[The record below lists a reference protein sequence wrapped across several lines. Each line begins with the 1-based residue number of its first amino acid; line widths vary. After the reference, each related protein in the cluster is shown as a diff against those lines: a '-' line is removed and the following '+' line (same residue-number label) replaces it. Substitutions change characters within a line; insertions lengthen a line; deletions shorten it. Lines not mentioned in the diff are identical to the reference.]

1 MVSRRASP
9 VCLAPVPQSDPTSNR
24 PVPEGPGR
32 FAVPGWIWKPGVL
45 ILAVV
50 VGLVTAGALLNAR
63 ANRLDVRLHA
73 SRNDGRTL
81 LVVGIDDR
89 SLAPEG
95 TTDFGE
101 LGDEHGARADL
112 ILALHRQGGQIRA
125 ASIPRDLVVEVAPNE
140 YDRLA
145 TSWLRG
151 PQAFVD
157 GLCRSLAMPVDH
169 VVVVN
174 LRGFV
179 TLVDAV
185 GGVDVTLEHPLRDEH
200 AHIDLPAGTQRL
212 DGRTALGFV
221 RSRQGEILV
230 DGTWTADPEGAAG
243 RQRRGGEV
251 FRALQGRLP
260 RNPVTLYSLAWR
272 TLPETSLS
280 DGTSLLDL
288 AGFRDLPGDFAR
300 IPVEGGRDA
309 DDWVA
314 TVNDQ
319 TRAALAET
327 GLAGGCSV

>member
-1 MVSRRASP
+1 MGRRTSP

-50 VGLVTAGALLNAR
+50 VGLTTAGVLLNAR
-63 ANRLDVRLHA
+63 ANRLDVGLRT
-73 SRNDGRTL
+73 SRDEGRTL

>member
-1 MVSRRASP
+1 M
-9 VCLAPVPQSDPTSNR
+9 
-24 PVPEGPGR
+24 
-32 FAVPGWIWKPGVL
+32 L

-50 VGLVTAGALLNAR
+50 VGLTTAGVLLNAR
-63 ANRLDVRLHA
+63 ANRLDVGLRT
-73 SRNDGRTL
+73 SRDEGRTL

-112 ILALHRQGGQIRA
+112 ILALHRRGGEIRA

>member
-1 MVSRRASP
+1 M
-9 VCLAPVPQSDPTSNR
+9 PQSDPTSNR

>member
-1 MVSRRASP
+1 M
-9 VCLAPVPQSDPTSNR
+9 
-24 PVPEGPGR
+24 
-32 FAVPGWIWKPGVL
+32 L

-73 SRNDGRTL
+73 SRDDGRTL

-230 DGTWTADPEGAAG
+230 DGTWTVDPEGAAG

>member
-1 MVSRRASP
+1 M
-9 VCLAPVPQSDPTSNR
+9 
-24 PVPEGPGR
+24 PEGPGR

-73 SRNDGRTL
+73 SRDDGRTL

-125 ASIPRDLVVEVAPNE
+125 ASISRDLVVEVAPNE

-300 IPVEGGRDA
+300 IPVEGGGDA

>member
-1 MVSRRASP
+1 M
-9 VCLAPVPQSDPTSNR
+9 
-24 PVPEGPGR
+24 PEGPGR

-314 TVNDQ
+314 TVNGQ

>member
-1 MVSRRASP
+1 M
-9 VCLAPVPQSDPTSNR
+9 
-24 PVPEGPGR
+24 
-32 FAVPGWIWKPGVL
+32 L

-50 VGLVTAGALLNAR
+50 VALVTAGALLNGRAAR
-63 ANRLDVRLHA
+63 LALKPHTSQNG
-73 SRNDGRTL
+73 GRTL
-81 LVVGIDDR
+81 LVIGIDDR
-89 SLAPEG
+89 SLAPDG

-101 LGDEHGARADL
+101 LGDEQGGRADL
-112 ILALHRQGGQIRA
+112 ILALHRQEGQIRA

-157 GLCRSLAMPVDH
+157 GLCRSLSMPVDH
-169 VVVVN
+169 VAVVN

-179 TLVDAV
+179 ALVDAV
-185 GGVDVTLEHPLRDEH
+185 GGVDVAVEHPLRDEH

-221 RSRQGEILV
+221 RSRQGQILV
-230 DGTWTADPEGAAG
+230 DGTWVADPEGAAG

-251 FRALQGRLP
+251 FHALLEKLP
-260 RNPVTLYSLAWR
+260 RNPVTLYSLAWDI
-272 TLPETSLS
+272 LPETSFS

-288 AGFRDLPGDFAR
+288 AGFRDLSGGFTGIPIDGDTN
-300 IPVEGGRDA
+300 A

-314 TVNDQ
+314 LANEQ

-327 GLAGGCSV
+327 GLASGCSV

>member
-1 MVSRRASP
+1 M
-9 VCLAPVPQSDPTSNR
+9 
-24 PVPEGPGR
+24 PEGPGR

-319 TRAALAET
+319 TRAALAEI

>member
-1 MVSRRASP
+1 M
-9 VCLAPVPQSDPTSNR
+9 
-24 PVPEGPGR
+24 PEGPGR

-89 SLAPEG
+89 SRAPEG

-280 DGTSLLDL
+280 DGTSLLAL

>member
-1 MVSRRASP
+1 M
-9 VCLAPVPQSDPTSNR
+9 PQPDSTKDR
-24 PVPEGPGR
+24 PAPEGPGR

-50 VGLVTAGALLNAR
+50 VGLTTAGVLLNAR
-63 ANRLDVRLHA
+63 ANRLDVGLRT
-73 SRNDGRTL
+73 SRDEGRTL

-112 ILALHRQGGQIRA
+112 ILALHRRGGEIRA

-169 VVVVN
+169 LAVVN

-212 DGRTALGFV
+212 DGRAALGFV

-230 DGTWTADPEGAAG
+230 DGTWIADPEG

-251 FRALQGRLP
+251 FRALLGRLP

-288 AGFRDLPGDFAR
+288 TGFRDLPGDFAR

-314 TVNDQ
+314 TANDQ

-327 GLAGGCSV
+327 GMAGGCSV

>member
-1 MVSRRASP
+1 M
-9 VCLAPVPQSDPTSNR
+9 
-24 PVPEGPGR
+24 PEGPGR
-32 FAVPGWIWKPGVL
+32 FAIPGWIWKPGVL

-73 SRNDGRTL
+73 SRDDGRTL

-140 YDRLA
+140 YGRLA

-272 TLPETSLS
+272 ALPETSLS

>member
-1 MVSRRASP
+1 M
-9 VCLAPVPQSDPTSNR
+9 
-24 PVPEGPGR
+24 PEGPGR

-50 VGLVTAGALLNAR
+50 VGLVTAGALLYAR
-63 ANRLDVRLHA
+63 ANRVDVRLHA

>member
-1 MVSRRASP
+1 M
-9 VCLAPVPQSDPTSNR
+9 
-24 PVPEGPGR
+24 
-32 FAVPGWIWKPGVL
+32 L

-50 VGLVTAGALLNAR
+50 VGLTTAGVLLNAR
-63 ANRLDVRLHA
+63 ANRLDVGLRT
-73 SRNDGRTL
+73 SRDEGRTL

-112 ILALHRQGGQIRA
+112 ILALHRRGGEIRA

-169 VVVVN
+169 LAVVN

-212 DGRTALGFV
+212 NGRAALGFV

-251 FRALQGRLP
+251 FRALLRRLP

-288 AGFRDLPGDFAR
+288 TGFRDLPGDFAR

-314 TVNDQ
+314 TANDQ

-327 GLAGGCSV
+327 GMAGGCSV

>member
-1 MVSRRASP
+1 M
-9 VCLAPVPQSDPTSNR
+9 PQPDSTKDR
-24 PVPEGPGR
+24 PAPEGPGR

-50 VGLVTAGALLNAR
+50 VGLTTAGVLLNAR
-63 ANRLDVRLHA
+63 ANRLDVGLRT
-73 SRNDGRTL
+73 SRDEGRTL

-112 ILALHRQGGQIRA
+112 ILALHRRGGEIRA

>member
-1 MVSRRASP
+1 M
-9 VCLAPVPQSDPTSNR
+9 PQSDPTSNR
-24 PVPEGPGR
+24 PAPEGPGR

>member
-1 MVSRRASP
+1 M
-9 VCLAPVPQSDPTSNR
+9 PQPDSTKDR
-24 PVPEGPGR
+24 PAPEGPGR

-50 VGLVTAGALLNAR
+50 VGLTTAGVLLNAR
-63 ANRLDVRLHA
+63 ANRLDVGLRT
-73 SRNDGRTL
+73 SRDEGRTL

-112 ILALHRQGGQIRA
+112 ILALHRRGGEIRA

-251 FRALQGRLP
+251 FRALLGRLP

-288 AGFRDLPGDFAR
+288 TGFRDLPGDFAR

-314 TVNDQ
+314 TANDQ

-327 GLAGGCSV
+327 GMAGGCSV

>member
-1 MVSRRASP
+1 M
-9 VCLAPVPQSDPTSNR
+9 
-24 PVPEGPGR
+24 PEGPGR

-73 SRNDGRTL
+73 SRDDGRTL

-101 LGDEHGARADL
+101 LGAEHGARADL
-112 ILALHRQGGQIRA
+112 ILALHRQGGAIRA

-169 VVVVN
+169 LAVVN

-221 RSRQGEILV
+221 RSRQGEILI

-243 RQRRGGEV
+243 RQRRGGEA

-288 AGFRDLPGDFAR
+288 AGFRDLPGDFTGV
-300 IPVEGGRDA
+300 PVEGGRDA

-314 TVNDQ
+314 TANDQ

>member
-1 MVSRRASP
+1 M
-9 VCLAPVPQSDPTSNR
+9 
-24 PVPEGPGR
+24 
-32 FAVPGWIWKPGVL
+32 L

-50 VGLVTAGALLNAR
+50 VGLTTAGVLLNAR
-63 ANRLDVRLHA
+63 ANRLDVGLRT
-73 SRNDGRTL
+73 SRDEGRTL

-112 ILALHRQGGQIRA
+112 ILALHRRGGEIRA

-169 VVVVN
+169 LAVVN

-212 DGRTALGFV
+212 DGRAALGFV

-251 FRALQGRLP
+251 FRALLRRLP

-288 AGFRDLPGDFAR
+288 TGFRDLPGDFAR

-314 TVNDQ
+314 TANDQ

-327 GLAGGCSV
+327 GMAGGCSV

>member
-1 MVSRRASP
+1 M
-9 VCLAPVPQSDPTSNR
+9 
-24 PVPEGPGR
+24 PEGPGR

-50 VGLVTAGALLNAR
+50 VGLTTAGVLLNAR
-63 ANRLDVRLHA
+63 ANRLDVGLRT
-73 SRNDGRTL
+73 SRDEGRTL

-288 AGFRDLPGDFAR
+288 TGFRDLPGDFTR

-314 TVNDQ
+314 TANDQ

-327 GLAGGCSV
+327 GMAGGCSV

>member
-1 MVSRRASP
+1 M
-9 VCLAPVPQSDPTSNR
+9 
-24 PVPEGPGR
+24 PEGPGR

-125 ASIPRDLVVEVAPNE
+125 ASIPRDLVVEVAPHE
-140 YDRLA
+140 YDRRA

-151 PQAFVD
+151 PPAFVD

-327 GLAGGCSV
+327 GLAGVCSV

>member
-1 MVSRRASP
+1 MGTLSP
-9 VCLAPVPQSDPTSNR
+9 W
-24 PVPEGPGR
+24 GR
-32 FAVPGWIWKPGVL
+32 LPM
-45 ILAVV
+45 
-50 VGLVTAGALLNAR
+50 
-63 ANRLDVRLHA
+63 
-73 SRNDGRTL
+73 
-81 LVVGIDDR
+81 
-89 SLAPEG
+89 
-95 TTDFGE
+95 
-101 LGDEHGARADL
+101 
-112 ILALHRQGGQIRA
+112 
-125 ASIPRDLVVEVAPNE
+125 
-140 YDRLA
+140 Y
-145 TSWLRG
+145 G

-169 VVVVN
+169 LAVVN

-212 DGRTALGFV
+212 DGRAALGFV

-251 FRALQGRLP
+251 FRALLGRLP

-288 AGFRDLPGDFAR
+288 TGFRDLPGDFTR

>member
-1 MVSRRASP
+1 
-9 VCLAPVPQSDPTSNR
+9 VPQSDPTSNR

-73 SRNDGRTL
+73 SRDDGRTL

>member
-1 MVSRRASP
+1 
-9 VCLAPVPQSDPTSNR
+9 VPQPDSTKDR
-24 PVPEGPGR
+24 PAPEGPGR

-50 VGLVTAGALLNAR
+50 VGLTTAGVLLNAR
-63 ANRLDVRLHA
+63 ANRLDVGLRT
-73 SRNDGRTL
+73 SRDEGRTL

-112 ILALHRQGGQIRA
+112 ILALHRRGGEIRA

-169 VVVVN
+169 LAVVN

-212 DGRTALGFV
+212 DGRAALGFV

-243 RQRRGGEV
+243 RRRRGGGV
-251 FRALQGRLP
+251 SRARRGRLP

-288 AGFRDLPGDFAR
+288 TGFRDLPGDFTR

-314 TVNDQ
+314 TANDQ

-327 GLAGGCSV
+327 GMAGGCSV

>member
-1 MVSRRASP
+1 M
-9 VCLAPVPQSDPTSNR
+9 
-24 PVPEGPGR
+24 PEGPGR

-314 TVNDQ
+314 TVGDQ

-327 GLAGGCSV
+327 GLASGCSV

>member
-1 MVSRRASP
+1 M
-9 VCLAPVPQSDPTSNR
+9 
-24 PVPEGPGR
+24 PEGPGR

-327 GLAGGCSV
+327 GLTGGCSV

>member
-1 MVSRRASP
+1 M
-9 VCLAPVPQSDPTSNR
+9 
-24 PVPEGPGR
+24 
-32 FAVPGWIWKPGVL
+32 
-45 ILAVV
+45 
-50 VGLVTAGALLNAR
+50 
-63 ANRLDVRLHA
+63 
-73 SRNDGRTL
+73 
-81 LVVGIDDR
+81 
-89 SLAPEG
+89 
-95 TTDFGE
+95 
-101 LGDEHGARADL
+101 
-112 ILALHRQGGQIRA
+112 
-125 ASIPRDLVVEVAPNE
+125 
-140 YDRLA
+140 
-145 TSWLRG
+145 
-151 PQAFVD
+151 D

>member
-1 MVSRRASP
+1 M
-9 VCLAPVPQSDPTSNR
+9 
-24 PVPEGPGR
+24 PEGPGR

-73 SRNDGRTL
+73 SRDDGRTL

-230 DGTWTADPEGAAG
+230 DGTWTVDPEGAAG

-288 AGFRDLPGDFAR
+288 TGFRDLPGDFAR

>member
-1 MVSRRASP
+1 M
-9 VCLAPVPQSDPTSNR
+9 
-24 PVPEGPGR
+24 PEGPGR

-300 IPVEGGRDA
+300 IPIEGGRDA

>member
-1 MVSRRASP
+1 MGRRTSP

-73 SRNDGRTL
+73 SRDDGRTL

-327 GLAGGCSV
+327 GLTGGCSV

>member
-1 MVSRRASP
+1 M
-9 VCLAPVPQSDPTSNR
+9 
-24 PVPEGPGR
+24 PEGPGR

-169 VVVVN
+169 VVMVN

>member
-1 MVSRRASP
+1 MGRRTSP

-24 PVPEGPGR
+24 PAPEGPGR

-73 SRNDGRTL
+73 SRDDGRTL

>member
-1 MVSRRASP
+1 M
-9 VCLAPVPQSDPTSNR
+9 
-24 PVPEGPGR
+24 
-32 FAVPGWIWKPGVL
+32 L

-50 VGLVTAGALLNAR
+50 VGLTTAGVLLNAR
-63 ANRLDVRLHA
+63 ANRLDVGLRT
-73 SRNDGRTL
+73 SRDEGRTL

-101 LGDEHGARADL
+101 LGYEHGARADL
-112 ILALHRQGGQIRA
+112 ILALHRRGGEIRA

-169 VVVVN
+169 LAVVN

-212 DGRTALGFV
+212 DGRAALGFV

-251 FRALQGRLP
+251 FRALLRRLP

-288 AGFRDLPGDFAR
+288 TGFRDLPGDFTR

-314 TVNDQ
+314 TANDQ

-327 GLAGGCSV
+327 GMAGGCSV

>member
-1 MVSRRASP
+1 M
-9 VCLAPVPQSDPTSNR
+9 
-24 PVPEGPGR
+24 PEGPGR

-73 SRNDGRTL
+73 SRDDGRTL

-200 AHIDLPAGTQRL
+200 AHIYLPAGTQRL

-300 IPVEGGRDA
+300 IPVEGGGDA

>member
-1 MVSRRASP
+1 M
-9 VCLAPVPQSDPTSNR
+9 
-24 PVPEGPGR
+24 
-32 FAVPGWIWKPGVL
+32 L

-50 VGLVTAGALLNAR
+50 VGLTTAGVLLNAR
-63 ANRLDVRLHA
+63 ANRLDVGLRT
-73 SRNDGRTL
+73 SRDEGRTL

-112 ILALHRQGGQIRA
+112 ILALHRRGGEIRA

-169 VVVVN
+169 LAVVN

>member
-1 MVSRRASP
+1 M
-9 VCLAPVPQSDPTSNR
+9 
-24 PVPEGPGR
+24 
-32 FAVPGWIWKPGVL
+32 L

-50 VGLVTAGALLNAR
+50 VGLTTAGVLLNAR
-63 ANRLDVRLHA
+63 ANRLDVGLRT
-73 SRNDGRTL
+73 SRDEGRTL

-112 ILALHRQGGQIRA
+112 ILALHRRGGEIRA

-212 DGRTALGFV
+212 DGRAALGFV

-251 FRALQGRLP
+251 FRALLGRLP

-288 AGFRDLPGDFAR
+288 TGFRDLPGDFTR

-314 TVNDQ
+314 TANDQ

-327 GLAGGCSV
+327 GMAGGCSV